1 MRILTVL
8 FLLVTASLCGCGGP
22 GSQPGPTPTAQSSP
36 GQLSPSFNLTA
47 VDGSAVSYSPTN
59 NPNGDV
65 TLLAFWSY
73 SFDSNVKVLLS
84 RLAELHERYA
94 PRGLRLISIAYQ
106 EEPANL
112 RNFLST
118 NKTPFPVAVGVD
130 STYQKFAL
138 KSIPTAILIDKSGK
152 IVHRWEGHYS
162 TEEMSTVIS
171 GYLPGRDGNSKP

>member
-94 PRGLRLISIAYQ
+94 PRG
-106 EEPANL
+106 
-112 RNFLST
+112 
-118 NKTPFPVAVGVD
+118 D